1 MMDIKELAKQ
11 AGAVIQHIP
20 MCVPEQVR
28 FIFSGEDQLQEYTRL
43 VLEDAPEL
51 KGIASVLN
59 DGGGFWRDCSGCHES
74 NEGHPAGPYSDFFRC
89 YLGMGCSE
97 CGGIGAVWD
106 STAYEDMAR
115 ALRAGGE

>member
-1 MMDIKELAKQ
+1 MMDIKELTKQ

-43 VLEDAPEL
+43 VLEEAAKVCERLQVKNLED
-51 KGIASVLN
+51 
-59 DGGGFWRDCSGCHES
+59 CHE
-74 NEGHPAGPYSDFFRC
+74 ADFF
-89 YLGMGCSE
+89 MGQGSLRAAE
-97 CGGIGAVWD
+97 AI
-106 STAYEDMAR
+106 R